1 MEELAELREKVDAID
16 DQILRDLV
24 QRAKVCQAIGQ
35 CKKHKGKPVQDLQRE
50 VEVFKR
56 ARERAELFKLDPN
69 HIERIFHEIVNMCS
83 AVQE

>member
-35 CKKHKGKPVQDLQRE
+35 CKKQKGKPVQDLQRE

>member
-16 DQILRDLV
+16 DQILRTLV
-24 QRAKVCQAIGQ
+24 QRVKVCQAIGEV
-35 CKKHKGKPVQDLQRE
+35 KKQKGKPVQDLQRE

-56 ARERAELFKLDPN
+56 SRERAELFKLDPD
-69 HIERIFHEIVNMCS
+69 HIERIFREIVNMCS

>member
-1 MEELAELREKVDAID
+1 MVELAELREKVNAID

-24 QRAKVCQAIGQ
+24 QRAKVCQAIGEL
-35 CKKHKGKPVQDLQRE
+35 KKQKGKPVQDLQRE

-56 ARERAELFKLDPN
+56 SRERAEMLKLDPN
-69 HIERIFHEIVNMCS
+69 HIERIFREIVNMCS

>member
-1 MEELAELREKVDAID
+1 MVELAELREKVDAID

-24 QRAKVCQAIGQ
+24 QRAKVCQAIGEL
-35 CKKHKGKPVQDLQRE
+35 KKQKGKPVQDLQRE

-56 ARERAELFKLDPN
+56 SRERAEMLKLDPN
-69 HIERIFHEIVNMCS
+69 HIERIFREIVNMCS

>member
-1 MEELAELREKVDAID
+1 MEEIEQLREKVDAID

-24 QRAKVCQAIGQ
+24 QRAKVCQAIGEL
-35 CKKHKGKPVQDLQRE
+35 KKQKGKPVQDLHRE

-56 ARERAELFKLDPN
+56 ARERAELFKLDPD
-69 HIERIFHEIVNMCS
+69 HIERIFREIVNMCS

>member
-16 DQILRDLV
+16 DQILRTLV
-24 QRAKVCQAIGQ
+24 QRAKVCQAIGD
-35 CKKHKGKPVQDLQRE
+35 CKKQKGKPVQDLQRE

-69 HIERIFHEIVNMCS
+69 HIERIFREIVNMCS